1 MIAAPHE
8 QMLKKGELIYEVVV
22 TDDGSQSTAEALVQK
37 KFPWARWFPGP
48 RRGPAANRNFGAIK
62 ATGEWLLFLDD
73 DCVPVGGW
81 LEAYAAATINSPNI
95 SVFEGRTVPQGL
107 QTRADQECPSNL
119 QGGHLWSCNFAIK
132 RRLFLDLQGF
142 DEQFPLAG
150 MEDIDLQVRLEK
162 MGCPILF
169 VPGAC
174 VEHPWRSRKGPGFY
188 IMLAKSIGYFATK
201 HSDSKPIFS
210 ESWAIK
216 RALRAIAIEFPRN
229 FIHFRD
235 GSPFRVLYLELV
247 AASTS
252 FFELLSKRA
261 RPMKPR

>member
-22 TDDGSQSTAEALVQK
+22 TDDGTQSTAEALVQK

-48 RRGPAANRNFGAIK
+48 RRGPAANRNFAAIK

-95 SVFEGRTVPQGL
+95 NVFEGRTVPQGL

-119 QGGHLWSCNFAIK
+119 QGGHLWSCNFAI
-132 RRLFLDLQGF
+132 RRQLFLDLQGF

-150 MEDIDLQVRLEK
+150 MEDIDLKVRLEK
-162 MGCPILF
+162 MGYPILF

-229 FIHFRD
+229 FIRFKD
-235 GSPFRVLYLELV
+235 SSAFRVLYLELL